1 MLRHISCNLMLRKQK
16 AVNFYKRN
24 IMSNVNYQSANDIII
39 FGALGDLSRR
49 KLIPAL
55 YQLEVRGL
63 LNKGSRI
70 IGVARQVG
78 SADAFQHFVLDSLDN
93 FVNETLD
100 GVVQARFIN
109 RLLYQQLD
117 FEVYNSFHQLATVFS
132 NSNKTR
138 VYYFSTPAAIYG
150 DICQGL
156 HDANLISDSD
166 RVVIEKPIGHSL
178 ESSIIINNQV
188 SKYFQEEQIYR
199 IDHYL
204 GKETV
209 LNLLVLR
216 FANSLFTNNWDR
228 NNIDHVQI
236 TVAESVGIEGRWG
249 FYDDAGQMRD
259 MVQNHLLQI
268 LSLLAMEPPADLNA
282 TSVRAEKLKVVKALK
297 PINRENIKE
306 KTVRGQY
313 TDGFLNGVAVA
324 GYVNEQDANAQSNT
338 ETFVAIKAEIDN
350 WRWKG
355 VPFYLRTG
363 KRMPKK
369 HSEIVVHFK
378 QQPHN
383 IFSDSHSD
391 LPANKLT
398 IRLQPDEGVEL
409 QMMNKIP
416 GIASQMLIQENK
428 LDLSFSDTYHN
439 ERVVDAY
446 ERLLLEIIHGNQ
458 SLFVSREEVEAAWV
472 WADSIIAAWQKT
484 NEAPK
489 PYTAGSWGPVASIS
503 LIARDDRQW
512 VE

>member
-1 MLRHISCNLMLRKQK
+1 
-16 AVNFYKRN
+16 
-24 IMSNVNYQSANDIII
+24 MSNLDCQSASEIVI
-39 FGALGDLSRR
+39 FGAMGDLSCR
-49 KLIPAL
+49 KLLPAL
-55 YQLEVRGL
+55 YQLEVCGL
-63 LNKGSRI
+63 INKDSRIVGAARQDHTLEEFKRTVVENLNKYVKETIDES
-70 IGVARQVG
+70 
-78 SADAFQHFVLDSLDN
+78 VLI
-93 FVNETLD
+93 
-100 GVVQARFIN
+100 RFIN
-109 RLLYQQLD
+109 RLVYQPLEFKD
-117 FEVYNSFHQLATVFS
+117 SSSFNKLSDALAGG
-132 NSNKTR
+132 NEIR
-138 VYYFSTPAAIYG
+138 VYYFSTPPAIYG
-150 DICQGL
+150 DICKGL
-156 HDANLISDSD
+156 HHADLITDAD
-166 RVVIEKPIGHSL
+166 RVVMEKPIGHSL
-178 ESSIIINNQV
+178 ESSIEINNQV
-188 SKYFQEEQIYR
+188 SEYFKENQTYR

-228 NNIDHVQI
+228 NSIDHVQI

-249 FYDDAGQMRD
+249 FYDEAGQLRD

-268 LSLLAMEPPADLNA
+268 LSLLAMEPPADLSA
-282 TSVRAEKLKVVKALK
+282 DSVRAEKLKVVKALK
-297 PINRENIKE
+297 AINRENIKD
-306 KTVRGQY
+306 KVVRGQY
-313 TDGFLNGVAVA
+313 GDGFLNGLSVP
-324 GYVNEQDANAQSNT
+324 GYLNEEGANANSNT

-383 IFSDSHSD
+383 IFKDSYSD

-416 GIASQMLIQENK
+416 GIASQMRIQENK
-428 LDLSFSDTYHN
+428 LDLSFSDTYN
-439 ERVVDAY
+439 DERVVDAY
-446 ERLLLEIIHGNQ
+446 ERLMLEVLNGNQ
-458 SLFVSREEVEAAWV
+458 SLFVSRDEVEAAWT
-472 WADSIIAAWQKT
+472 WADSIIEAWKTT

-489 PYTAGSWGPVASIS
+489 PYAAGSWGPVSSIS

>member
-1 MLRHISCNLMLRKQK
+1 
-16 AVNFYKRN
+16 
-24 IMSNVNYQSANDIII
+24 MSNLDCQSASEIVI

-49 KLIPAL
+49 KLLPAL
-55 YQLEVRGL
+55 YQLEVCGL
-63 LNKGSRI
+63 INKDSRI
-70 IGVARQVG
+70 VGAARQEHSIDEFKSIVVENLNE
-78 SADAFQHFVLDSLDN
+78 FVKETIDN
-93 FVNETLD
+93 DVLS
-100 GVVQARFIN
+100 RFIN
-109 RLLYQQLD
+109 RLVYQQLD
-117 FEVYNSFHQLATVFS
+117 FKESNSFNKLSDALAS
-132 NSNKTR
+132 GNSTR
-138 VYYFSTPAAIYG
+138 VYYFSTPPAIYG

-156 HDANLISDSD
+156 DHANLITDAD
-166 RVVIEKPIGHSL
+166 RVVMEKPIGHSL
-178 ESSIIINNQV
+178 ESSIEINNQV
-188 SKYFQEEQIYR
+188 SEYFKENQTYR

-228 NNIDHVQI
+228 NSIDHVQI

-249 FYDDAGQMRD
+249 FYDEAGQMRD

-268 LSLLAMEPPADLNA
+268 LSLLAMEPPADLSA
-282 TSVRAEKLKVVKALK
+282 ESVRAEKLKVVKALK
-297 PINRENIKE
+297 SINRENIKD
-306 KTVRGQY
+306 KAVRGQY
-313 TDGFLNGVAVA
+313 SDGFLEGKPVP
-324 GYVNEQDANAQSNT
+324 GYLNEEGANANSNT

-383 IFSDSHSD
+383 IFKDSYSD

-416 GIASQMLIQENK
+416 GIASQMNIQENK
-428 LDLSFSDTYHN
+428 LDLSFSDTYN
-439 ERVVDAY
+439 DERVVDAY
-446 ERLLLEIIHGNQ
+446 ERLMLEVLNGNQ
-458 SLFVSREEVEAAWV
+458 SLFVSRDEVEAAWV
-472 WADSIIAAWQKT
+472 WADSIIEAWKTT

-489 PYTAGSWGPVASIS
+489 PYAAGSWGPVSSIS